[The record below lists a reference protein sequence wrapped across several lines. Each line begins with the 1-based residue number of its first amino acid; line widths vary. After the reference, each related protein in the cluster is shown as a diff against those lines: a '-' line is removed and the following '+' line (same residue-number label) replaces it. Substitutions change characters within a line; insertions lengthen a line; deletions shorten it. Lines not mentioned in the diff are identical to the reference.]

1 MSEDRFRSCLLSA
14 GAFFLLVFCLTP
26 FIYMAATSL
35 SVRSDFLVHGVR
47 FEWTLQHYR
56 TVLFQESLHFPNYL
70 RNSLGV
76 ACLSAFLGT
85 VVSALAAFS
94 MTRLS
99 LPGKNF
105 ILFFILAASLFPQ
118 ISFVGYLFN
127 VMSSLGWINTWA
139 ALIAPYVAWILPLSL
154 WILTSAFSRLPPEL
168 DKAAWVDG
176 ASAWRLFQRIILPL
190 AAPGLVSALLL
201 SFIFAFNEFLFALL
215 LTTGPEARTIPVGIA
230 LFQGAHGQTPWGEIM
245 AASMVTAMPVV
256 FLALVFQRRIVQGLT
271 RGAVKG

>member
-1 MSEDRFRSCLLSA
+1 MTEDRLRAALLAA
-14 GAFFLLVFCLTP
+14 GAILLLVFCLAP
-26 FIYMAATSL
+26 FVYMAIM
-35 SVRSDFLVHGVR
+35 SVSARSDVLARGVP

-56 TVLFQESLHFPNYL
+56 SILFEPTLSFPAYF

-76 ACLSAFLGT
+76 AGLSAIIGT
-85 VVSALAAFS
+85 GVAALAAFAI
-94 MTRLS
+94 TRLN

-105 ILFFILAASLFPQ
+105 LLLFTLAASLFPQ
-118 ISFVGYLFN
+118 ISFVGYLFSL
-127 VMSSLGWINTWA
+127 MARLGWINTWA

-154 WILTSAFSRLPPEL
+154 WILASYFGRIPREL

-176 ASAWRLFQRIILPL
+176 AGAWRIFWRIILPL
-190 AAPGLVSALLL
+190 SAPGIVSALLL

-215 LTTGPEARTIPVGIA
+215 LTTGPQARTIPVGIA

-245 AASMVTAMPVV
+245 AASMATALPVV
-256 FLALVFQRRIVQGLT
+256 LLALFFQRRIVQGLT